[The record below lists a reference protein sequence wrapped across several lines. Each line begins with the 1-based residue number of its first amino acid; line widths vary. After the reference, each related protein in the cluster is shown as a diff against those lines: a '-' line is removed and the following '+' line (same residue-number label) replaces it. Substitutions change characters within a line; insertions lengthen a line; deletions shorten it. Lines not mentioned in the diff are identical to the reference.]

1 VDLTTKEDA
10 ERAIAEL
17 SGKEVVERKVSVQ
30 LARQPGSNQGAKKEG
45 ETAADGEQQ
54 PKKGRNATRSR
65 KSRNRAAKVRVP
77 L

>member
-1 VDLTTKEDA
+1 MDLTTKEDA

-30 LARQPGSNQGAKKEG
+30 LARKPGSNQGPKKEG
-45 ETAADGEQQ
+45 EELAVEGEQQ

-65 KSRNRAAKVRVP
+65 KGRGRAAKVSD
-77 L
+77 